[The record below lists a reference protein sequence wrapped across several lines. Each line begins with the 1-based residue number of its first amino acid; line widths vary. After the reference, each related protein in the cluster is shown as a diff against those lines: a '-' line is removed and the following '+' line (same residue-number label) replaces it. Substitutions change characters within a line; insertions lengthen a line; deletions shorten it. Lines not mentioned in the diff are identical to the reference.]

1 MPDTE
6 ATSERRRR
14 TGQFFTPPEVAR
26 FLVELLHE
34 LAPELTTTPPRS
46 VIDPACGT
54 GTFLEAV
61 LEVVDPAP
69 ARLVG
74 VDLFP
79 QEGELWGDGGGGRE
93 QVVDDG
99 LLAPTGEQFD
109 LVVGNPPYH
118 GDGLRCLADLAGGGG
133 GPQQERAE
141 RLAAAL
147 AADYTL
153 WRRTVR
159 DPARETS
166 GQLSLLG
173 GDDQA
178 PPLAAPVLDQLSR
191 YPVELAFLDR
201 FVQLCRPG
209 GHVVIVMPEG
219 VAANRSMQ
227 PARNWVQGQ
236 CQLLGVIGLPR
247 GTFRGSG
254 TSAATVTLLLR
265 KRAESDPRGTGQTLL
280 QTVERLDRLD
290 GALDALRQARREGG
304 GDEA

>member
-14 TGQFFTPPEVAR
+14 FGQFYTPPEVAR

-34 LAPELTTTPPRS
+34 LAPELATTPPRS

-54 GTFLEAV
+54 GTFLEAALDV
-61 LEVVDPAP
+61 IDPAP
-69 ARLVG
+69 QRLVG

-79 QEGELWGDGGGGRE
+79 QESVLWDDGGEGRE

-99 LLAPTGEQFD
+99 LLAPAGEQFD
-109 LVVGNPPYH
+109 LVIGNPPYH
-118 GDGLRCLADLAGGGG
+118 GDGLRCLAN
-133 GPQQERAE
+133 PQGERAR
-141 RLAAAL
+141 RLAAAF

-159 DPARETS
+159 DPAREAQ

-209 GHVVIVMPEG
+209 GHVVIVLPEG

-227 PARNWVQGQ
+227 PARNWVQRQ

-247 GTFRGSG
+247 GTFQSSG
-254 TSAATVTLLLR
+254 TTAATVTLLLR
-265 KRAESDPRGTGQTLL
+265 KRAGSDLREAGQTLL
-280 QTVERLDRLD
+280 LTVERLDRLD
-290 GALDALRQARREGG
+290 GALDALRAARREGG
-304 GDEA
+304 GDDA